1 MATVRPGTER
11 ASVCATWSNVLWSSL
26 RTITRHSPP
35 SPLPGPS
42 TRGSSTVWLTGLR
55 LAVPAPQDGEN
66 DGHGCR
72 DRAKDLGVLQARDEH
87 RADDLADGQRALLG
101 GRRGGLRA
109 RRCRR
114 RRGRRRADG
123 PRRRRRGRGGG
134 LGPAARLGAG
144 GGRGGGGGRRL
155 RAGRLRLGRGRLR
168 LGLGGSR
175 TAGEHGLEVLRE

>member
-1 MATVRPGTER
+1 MATVRPGMLR

-101 GRRGGLRA
+101 GMCGGVKGA
-109 RRCRR
+109 R
-114 RRGRRRADG
+114 
-123 PRRRRRGRGGG
+123 
-134 LGPAARLGAG
+134 
-144 GGRGGGGGRRL
+144 GGRGGGGGRAPAAAPAR
-155 RAGRLRLGRGRLR
+155 GRG
-168 LGLGGSR
+168 GGAAARGGPAPPPRPPRRRWWPPRRARAAPPGRSPAAR
-175 TAGEHGLEVLRE
+175 PRAPR